1 MKKILSFLFIIFLCS
16 CSLEEKEEDKT
27 TYYKIDEDVY
37 VNYEPGIYNEPFEL
51 KIKSNKEILYSLD
64 SSIPNEVYDN
74 PITVDKYLSKDV
86 KDYPLT
92 KSVDGILAWDKGGK
106 VVSKSYQ
113 DYIQR
118 PGKYNLYDKQFVLT
132 ISYDNNGVKKT
143 RSLSYIFGEFDIPVV
158 SLSMPYDNWFGKTG
172 IYNNIR
178 DEYEQRCNF
187 EYFDLEYDEYFYINT
202 QIKIGGNYT
211 MGYPQRTLNLNF
223 NKDEYGNNQ
232 KKVNAHIFKD
242 NKTLDNSS
250 DLVKFSR
257 LRLHNGG
264 NCYENYTGIND
275 AILHE
280 MMRGTNVSTTSYRP
294 CIVYL
299 NGEYWGLYS
308 IREHYKK
315 PYFSTNYGVVNDSV
329 AIYDY
334 KGEFVFNDGDDSDFE
349 SFFAG
354 LNKHLDKDFRD
365 NNVYY
370 DFIDK
375 YVDIDSFIDV
385 MIAEIFV
392 CNRDFVGNNN
402 NLKAWRTTSVDPNNF
417 YADGRLRF
425 CLHDAD
431 FAFTDASY
439 WNFLDPNITNSYTE
453 FKMFRKLLD
462 NNEFKDKFY
471 QRAVELVD
479 TNLSYENA
487 CRVIDSKTSE
497 IAPYK
502 EQSNYRWGLFFWGKE
517 INNINKV
524 GLEGWYYE
532 IEYAKNFV
540 NTRINNHDEFKEENG
555 NQNERNF
562 LDAIYESLY

>member
-86 KDYPLT
+86 NDYPLT

-349 SFFAG
+349 NFFAR
-354 LNKHLDKDFRD
+354 LNEHLDKDFRD

-524 GLEGWYYE
+524 GLEGWFYE

>member
-16 CSLEEKEEDKT
+16 CSLEEKEEVKNN
-27 TYYKIDEDVY
+27 YYKKDEDVS

>member
-64 SSIPNEVYDN
+64 SSIPNEVYDK

-132 ISYDNNGVKKT
+132 ISYDNNGVKKI

-158 SLSMPYDNWFGKTG
+158 SLSMPYDRWFGKTG

-349 SFFAG
+349 NFFDN
-354 LNKHLDKDFRD
+354 LNKHLDKNFKD

-370 DFIDK
+370 EFIDK

-402 NLKAWRTTSVDPNNF
+402 NLKAWRTTSVDPNNV

-471 QRAVELVD
+471 QRAVELVN